1 MIILASDLMMSILND
16 RTKNE
21 RQLITRF
28 GPIFFYF
35 NAFQYFAAFYTP
47 WKRQKTSSFLM
58 SSGGINSCRMIEN
71 IEIIGNIGAKWVK
84 SVFVNY
90 LHIMN
95 SL

>member
-35 NAFQYFAAFYTP
+35 NAFQYFAVTANSET
-47 WKRQKTSSFLM
+47 KC
-58 SSGGINSCRMIEN
+58 INVYS
-71 IEIIGNIGAKWVK
+71 AD
-84 SVFVNY
+84 S
-90 LHIMN
+90 
-95 SL
+95 